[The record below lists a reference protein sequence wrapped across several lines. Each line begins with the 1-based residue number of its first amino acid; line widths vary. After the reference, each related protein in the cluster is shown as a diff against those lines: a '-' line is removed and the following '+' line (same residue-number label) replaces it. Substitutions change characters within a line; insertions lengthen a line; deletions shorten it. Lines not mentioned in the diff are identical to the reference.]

1 MSSIGERLL
10 EERERLSFSQSELA
24 ERCSV
29 TMRSQR
35 NYEKGE
41 RQPDALYLE
50 AVARAGVD
58 VLYVVTGMRQRYP
71 VGQAQG
77 QSMTTGL
84 PASEPSDH
92 RPEGLTPDVREAIR
106 MVADELH
113 AQRKHAKGVQ
123 FLELVERALRYIRQ
137 GRALERSDSRKA
149 PHDTP

>member
-1 MSSIGERLL
+1 MGLSDRLKAV
-10 EERERLSFSQSELA
+10 REGLGLSQQAMADAAGVSL
-24 ERCSV
+24 
-29 TMRSQR
+29 RSQQ
-35 NYEKGE
+35 NYEAGL
-41 RQPDALYLE
+41 RNPDSAYLE
-50 AVARAGVD
+50 AIAAAGGD
-58 VLYVVTGMRQRYP
+58 VLYLLTGARQRYP

-77 QSMTTGL
+77 QSMMAGL
-84 PASEPSDH
+84 PASEPSDP

-149 PHDTP
+149 PHETP